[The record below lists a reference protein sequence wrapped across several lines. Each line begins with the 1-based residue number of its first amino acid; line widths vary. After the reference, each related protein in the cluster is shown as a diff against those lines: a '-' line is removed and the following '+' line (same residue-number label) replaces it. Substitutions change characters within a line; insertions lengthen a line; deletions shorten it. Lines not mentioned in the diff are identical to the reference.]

1 MPEYP
6 FHSFGHWPG
15 PALLTQASQGREAV
29 QTTPQPTP
37 RARSPALRRSGNH
50 LGEGPARAP
59 SPQPPS
65 TDPGLRCAQE
75 CGGPG
80 IGWGGGEVNVVLLA
94 FSVITPFLL

>member
-15 PALLTQASQGREAV
+15 PALLTQASLGREAV

-37 RARSPALRRSGNH
+37 RAGSPALRRSGSH

-59 SPQPPS
+59 SPSLHPLTQV
-65 TDPGLRCAQE
+65 CAV
-75 CGGPG
+75 PRS
-80 IGWGGGEVNVVLLA
+80 VVALE
-94 FSVITPFLL
+94 